1 MSCSTGNRIDMSTR
15 KVSIQSVLG
24 MRGYYNKHLKHVVLA
39 LGSSRNRIRRPL
51 RRPLM
56 KPGRT
61 KKRMLVGTSKSL
73 KEDAGEGLKE
83 SEENIVGS

>member
-1 MSCSTGNRIDMSTR
+1 
-15 KVSIQSVLG
+15 
-24 MRGYYNKHLKHVVLA
+24 
-39 LGSSRNRIRRPL
+39 
-51 RRPLM
+51 M

-83 SEENIVGS
+83 SEENIVGSQKNESVTCGNMKNKNRT